1 MSALPVEDFYNI
13 DNVDITSTP
22 IGLVMGTN
30 LGGGSGYISNAS
42 FMVNVTLKNTN
53 HTYFPSLMGESFFN
67 DKNEQASES
76 IESDD
81 MLFERFKR
89 ISAEYAEQKNKNL
102 QAKNNFVAIRDCY
115 GVIEEVQLTGSTGF
129 FEARIYQNSS
139 NEFVEVIRAPV
150 AAFKKSDAE
159 LLDVGSVFYWK
170 AGYRYTAKGTRV
182 KVNDFNLRRIIREKS
197 AIREKRVNK
206 VVDDLLSIFK

>member
-13 DNVDITSTP
+13 ESVDITSVP
-22 IGLVMGTN
+22 SGLVMGAGLSN
-30 LGGGSGYISNAS
+30 GNGYISNAS

-53 HTYFPSLMGESFFN
+53 HTYFPSLMGDSFFN
-67 DKNEQASES
+67 GKNEPISDS

-89 ISAEYAEQKNKNL
+89 ISAEYSEQKSKNL
-102 QAKNNFVAIRDCY
+102 KAKINFVAIRDCY
-115 GVIEEVQLTGSTGF
+115 GVVENVQSSGSVRF

-139 NEFVEVIRAPV
+139 NEFIEVIRAPV
-150 AAFKKSDAE
+150 AAFKKSDAD

-170 AGYRYTAKGTRV
+170 AGYRYTDKGTRV

-206 VVDDLLSIFK
+206 VVDDLLSIFR